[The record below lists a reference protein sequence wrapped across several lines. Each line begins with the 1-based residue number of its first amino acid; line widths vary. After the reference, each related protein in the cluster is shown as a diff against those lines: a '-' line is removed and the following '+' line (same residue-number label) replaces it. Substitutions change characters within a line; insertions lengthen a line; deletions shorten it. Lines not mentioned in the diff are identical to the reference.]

1 MRIFQR
7 SQSALRLL
15 SLNLVLLGLAG
26 CTLPVAAPSAAP
38 AEAEVAAEP
47 DGSVDP
53 AAAAKTPAQTPAQS
67 QALTQALA
75 VTALRQ
81 AGVLPGGAKQV
92 PAFALVVKNAER
104 TDGLIPVWRKDDQ
117 VWLEIPV
124 ALIDEPL
131 LFSVNIS
138 HSLGERGLHGSTMG
152 PSWLASFVRVGS
164 NQIQL
169 QALISDYVATGVP
182 RQFTLDQSFSRS
194 LLASMPVASAP
205 HPQSHAVLVD
215 AAFLLSDIA
224 SYGRALEATFRL
236 PYAYDRGNSSVGQ
249 ASASA
254 DLTTVSATM
263 HFSIP
268 RLPVPPLAP
277 SATPQPAPPTTLPD
291 ARSLFIGTLYNF
303 ARLPAQPMAPR
314 QADARVGHFVDTVVD
329 FSGDRGLRQRVH
341 YINRWR
347 LEKKEPQA
355 ALSEPVKPITFW
367 LDKNIPLE
375 YRATVMAGVLEWNR
389 AFEKIGF
396 KNAIVAQQQTD
407 DATWDTLDGN
417 HASVR
422 WYFGLD
428 ANSANAPH
436 HSDPR
441 SGEILATTVRI
452 GDGWA
457 RLLRR
462 QAVEQVDASVG
473 DDGLSALGATWS
485 GGMPG
490 HQASCSYADDAL
502 SEAQFAIESLA
513 ALGDIAPDSPEA
525 EAFVQGVLKQVVMH
539 EIGHTLGLKHNF
551 KASTVYSPSQLRNE
565 AFTQAH
571 GIASSVMDYNAI
583 NLRLPDEGRA
593 ELFSRTIGPYDE
605 WAIEYAYRP
614 LDPQAQAEDLER
626 IAARST
632 EPLLIFGDDG
642 DAGGS
647 GGGFD
652 PLANR
657 FDLGS
662 DPLAYFERRLQLTRQ
677 LWRRAQEWTSRPGEG
692 ALRQRNMLA
701 TGFSQ
706 LRVAADLAGK
716 YVGGM
721 HTSREVP
728 GTAGAVNRQAS
739 FVPVEPV
746 QQRRALD
753 FLTQGLFSADSFRF
767 EPRFIAN
774 LAPDYVEP
782 GGREPV
788 SIPRAVLQV
797 QAAALDRLMSAGTAM
812 RLLDLPLYQD
822 SAPRRGDISLAEVY
836 GTLQDAIWSEL
847 KSRDDIDP
855 LRRNLQRE
863 YLRRLQ
869 IALVRSATPLPADAL
884 SLLRLHAR
892 RLQADLRR
900 AAALS
905 GRPTVTRAH
914 LQDSLDGLTQALQA
928 SMLRN

>member
-7 SQSALRLL
+7 SQSTLRLL

-38 AEAEVAAEP
+38 AEAEVAAVP
-47 DGSVDP
+47 VGSADP
-53 AAAAKTPAQTPAQS
+53 ATAPKTPAQTPAQS

-81 AGVLPGGAKQV
+81 AGVLPAGAKQV
-92 PAFALVVKNAER
+92 PAFALVVKDAER
-104 TDGLIPVWRKDDQ
+104 VDGLIPVWRKDDQ

-182 RQFTLDQSFSRS
+182 RQYTLEQSFSRS

-236 PYAYDRGNSSVGQ
+236 PYAFDKGNSSLGQ
-249 ASASA
+249 TSAGA

-268 RLPVPPLAP
+268 RLPVPTLVP
-277 SATPQPAPPTTLPD
+277 SSAPQPTPPTTLPD

-347 LEKKEPQA
+347 LEKKDPQA
-355 ALSEPVKPITFW
+355 ELSEPVKPITFW

-441 SGEILATTVRI
+441 SGEILDAVVRI

-462 QAVEQVDASVG
+462 QAVEQVEASVG
-473 DDGLSALGATWS
+473 DAGLAALGAAWA
-485 GGMPG
+485 GGTPG

-539 EIGHTLGLKHNF
+539 EIGHALGLKHNF

-614 LDPQAQAEDLER
+614 LDPQAQAEGLER

-632 EPLLIFGDDG
+632 EPLLVFGDDG
-642 DAGGS
+642 DAGGT
-647 GGGFD
+647 GEGFD

-721 HTSREVP
+721 HASREVP
-728 GTAGAVNRQAS
+728 GSTGAASRQAS
-739 FVPVEPV
+739 FVPVEPA

-753 FLTQGLFSADSFRF
+753 YLTQGLFSADSFHF

-797 QAAALDRLMSAGTAM
+797 QAAALDRLLSAGTAQ
-812 RLLDLPLYQD
+812 RLLDLPLYQG
-822 SAPRRGDISLAEVY
+822 STPRRGDISLAEVY

-863 YLRRLQ
+863 HLRRLQ

-892 RLQADLRR
+892 RLQADLQR
-900 AAALS
+900 AVAGT
-905 GRPTVTRAH
+905 GRPTVTQAH
-914 LQDSLDGLTQALQA
+914 LQDSLNALTEALRA
-928 SMLRN
+928 SMLRS